1 MGLLKKL
8 FGDYS
13 TKEIKRVNPKMNKVL
28 ALEEEYS
35 KLTDAELKAKPK
47 NSKKDFRMVKPL
59 TIFSPKHL
67 LPAVRLHGVY
77 SV

>member
-35 KLTDAELKAKPK
+35 KLTDAQLKAKTEEFK
-47 NSKKDFRMVKPL
+47 ERLQNGETLDD
-59 TIFSPKHL
+59 I
-67 LPAVRLHGVY
+67 LPEAFATCREA
-77 SV
+77 S